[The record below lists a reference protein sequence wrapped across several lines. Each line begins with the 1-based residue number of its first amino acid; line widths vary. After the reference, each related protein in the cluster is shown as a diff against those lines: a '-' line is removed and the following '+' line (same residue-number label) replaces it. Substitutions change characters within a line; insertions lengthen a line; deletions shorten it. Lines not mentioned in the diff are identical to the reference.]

1 MKINLLP
8 LKYYKSQN
16 QVSNLHFLTNQFKI
30 LTLILIKIEAM
41 KHFFVFLSFSFLVF
55 SCSNNSEKKVV
66 RVEKHKQYEKLENV
80 VANRQLAIEVEG
92 MTCEHACGGSIRM
105 ALMDTKAVNRVKFD
119 FVTDRKV
126 NTAYV
131 YFDKSKINA
140 DEIVKIIEDLNEGQ
154 FTTHKIE
161 SSSFEDKKLKAEVI
175 PSSTKS
181 DNCSP
186 IEIKSNSYEL
196 PSLMGILKS
205 FIF

>member
-1 MKINLLP
+1 
-8 LKYYKSQN
+8 
-16 QVSNLHFLTNQFKI
+16 
-30 LTLILIKIEAM
+30 M
-41 KHFFVFLSFSFLVF
+41 KHFFVFLSFTFVVF

-66 RVEKHKQYEKLENV
+66 RIEKYKQYEKLENV
-80 VANRQLAIEVEG
+80 VANRQLSIEVEG

-119 FVTDRKV
+119 FVSDRKV

-154 FTTHKIE
+154 FTTHKVE
-161 SSSFEDKKLKAEVI
+161 TSTFEDKKLKAEAI
-175 PSSTKS
+175 PSSSKS
-181 DNCSP
+181 DKSSP
-186 IEIKSNSYEL
+186 IEIKSNTFEL

>member
-1 MKINLLP
+1 M
-8 LKYYKSQN
+8 
-16 QVSNLHFLTNQFKI
+16 
-30 LTLILIKIEAM
+30 KIEAM
-41 KHFFVFLSFSFLVF
+41 KNTFSSYYRFLSSFFLVVTIL
-55 SCSNNSEKKVV
+55 KKLFVLK
-66 RVEKHKQYEKLENV
+66 KHKQYEKLENV

-119 FVTDRKV
+119 FVSDRKV

-140 DEIVKIIEDLNEGQ
+140 DEIVKIIEDLNKGQ
-154 FTTHKIE
+154 FTTHKVE
-161 SSSFEDKKLKAEVI
+161 TSTFEDKKLKADVI
-175 PSSTKS
+175 TTTTKF
-181 DNCSP
+181 DKISP

>member
-1 MKINLLP
+1 
-8 LKYYKSQN
+8 
-16 QVSNLHFLTNQFKI
+16 
-30 LTLILIKIEAM
+30 M
-41 KHFFVFLSFSFLVF
+41 KHFFVLLSFSFFVF

-119 FVTDRKV
+119 FVSDRKV

-154 FTTHKIE
+154 FTTHKVE
-161 SSSFEDKKLKAEVI
+161 SSSFIDKKLKAEVI
-175 PSSTKS
+175 NKTSTS
-181 DNCSP
+181 DNLSS
-186 IEIKSNSYEL
+186 IEVKANSYEL
-196 PSLMGILKS
+196 PSLIGILKS

>member
-1 MKINLLP
+1 
-8 LKYYKSQN
+8 
-16 QVSNLHFLTNQFKI
+16 
-30 LTLILIKIEAM
+30 
-41 KHFFVFLSFSFLVF
+41 
-55 SCSNNSEKKVV
+55 
-66 RVEKHKQYEKLENV
+66 
-80 VANRQLAIEVEG
+80 VEG

-119 FVTDRKV
+119 FVSDRKV

-154 FTTHKIE
+154 FTTHKVE
-161 SSSFEDKKLKAEVI
+161 TSTFEDKKLKAEVF
-175 PSSTKS
+175 SSSSKS
-181 DNCSP
+181 DNSSP
-186 IEIKSNSYEL
+186 IEIKSTSYEL